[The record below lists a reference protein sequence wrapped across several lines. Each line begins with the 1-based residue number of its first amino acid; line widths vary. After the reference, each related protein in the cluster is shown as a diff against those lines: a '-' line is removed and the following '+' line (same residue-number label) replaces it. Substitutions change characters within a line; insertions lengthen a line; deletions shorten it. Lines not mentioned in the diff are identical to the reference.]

1 MEEENIHHA
10 NHGYLLHEARICSV
24 FLSKMVELPRKAGA
38 PVRASI
44 IFFLILLIC
53 AFISLHWI
61 DVVPVSFSS
70 TTSFSRKIRQSIF
83 FSSLIYCFF
92 SIQP

>member
-38 PVRASI
+38 PVRASV
-44 IFFLILLIC
+44 IFFLILLIG

-61 DVVPVSFSS
+61 DVVPAENSNPPDGAR
-70 TTSFSRKIRQSIF
+70 T
-83 FSSLIYCFF
+83 
-92 SIQP
+92 